1 MLLPRSQ
8 ITVDNSAKFSLRQRA
23 ASGGKWTAISAVAGI
38 AIQLLQISVLGRLL
52 NPADYGLM
60 AMMMVVIGLA
70 NSIADFGFGN
80 YLVQIENLSRQLLTQ
95 FFVLGTILAALLA
108 LTIALLADQV
118 AIYYNSP
125 ALSSLLP
132 WLALGVMVA
141 TVSQIQFAILQ
152 RYFKFQ
158 AIAIVKI
165 TASLISLVV
174 TVLLASFGYGVWSL
188 VVGQIALGSCKII
201 FYSRNTHQA
210 LTSLPKT
217 CQTRLSDAIRFGSFQ
232 VAERFVNCLSQNLDK
247 IVIGHMLGN
256 AVLGIYS
263 VSFQIM
269 VRPYS
274 VLNPIFTRVSLPVFS
289 HMKHDHK
296 RLADGYLQIL
306 RTIALLSFPIYMS
319 IAIASKA
326 VVGLLLGSQWSSA
339 APILSILCFLG
350 MLLSLG
356 NPLGTLLVA
365 KCKPA
370 WGFYMNL
377 ICLFVYAIAFW
388 VGSAFGLM
396 GVALAFLLSAA
407 ILLYPID
414 FYVRWK
420 LVGMTVREYFG
431 AMKHLFIGLAIPI
444 GIYAILLINKMTPQ
458 DKLTQILSAI
468 MSVVIFF
475 IYLSI
480 FEKSLLKST
489 YKLLYHGE

>member
-1 MLLPRSQ
+1 MAD
-8 ITVDNSAKFSLRQRA
+8 TAAVSLRQRA
-23 ASGGKWTAISAVAGI
+23 ASGGKWTGISAVTGI
-38 AIQLLQISVLGRLL
+38 AIQLIQISALGRLL
-52 NPADYGLM
+52 NPADFGLM

-70 NSIADFGFGN
+70 NSIADFGLGN
-80 YLVQIENLSRQLLTQ
+80 YLVQAETLSRQLLTQ
-95 FFVLGTILAALLA
+95 FFLLGTTLAALLA

-132 WLALGVMVA
+132 WLALGVIVA
-141 TVSQIQFAILQ
+141 TVSQIQFAVLQ

-158 AIAIVKI
+158 AIAIVET
-165 TASLISLVV
+165 TASMIGLVV

-188 VVGQIALGSCKII
+188 VVGQIALGSCKTI
-201 FYSRNTHQA
+201 FYFRYTHQA
-210 LTSLPKT
+210 LASLPKT
-217 CQTRLSDAIRFGSFQ
+217 CQARLSDAIRFGSFQ

-247 IVIGHMLGN
+247 IVIGHLLGTV
-256 AVLGIYS
+256 VLGIYS
-263 VSFQIM
+263 VAFQIM

-274 VLNPIFTRVSLPVFS
+274 VLNPIFTRVSLPAFS
-289 HMKHDHK
+289 QIKHDHK
-296 RLADGYLQIL
+296 RLTDGYLQIL
-306 RTIALLSFPIYMS
+306 RTIALLCFPIYMS

-326 VVGLLLGSQWSSA
+326 VVSLLLGSQWSSA

-350 MLLSLG
+350 MLFSLG
-356 NPLGTLLVA
+356 NPLGTLIVA
-365 KCKPA
+365 KSKPA

-377 ICLFVYAIAFW
+377 TCLFVYGIAFW

-407 ILLYPID
+407 IFLYPID

-420 LVGMTVREYFG
+420 LVGMTVSDYFG

-444 GIYAILLINKMTPQ
+444 GIYAILLMNRITLQ
-458 DKLTQILSAI
+458 DILTQILSAVL
-468 MSVVIFF
+468 SVVIFF

-489 YKLLYHGE
+489 YNLVRHGI

>member
-1 MLLPRSQ
+1 VAN
-8 ITVDNSAKFSLRQRA
+8 TAAGSLRQRA

-38 AIQLLQISVLGRLL
+38 AIQLLQISALGRLL
-52 NPADYGLM
+52 NPADFGLM
-60 AMMMVVIGLA
+60 AMMMVIIALA

-80 YLVQIENLSRQLLTQ
+80 YLVQTENLSRQLLIR
-95 FFVLGTILAALLA
+95 FFLLGSILAALLA

-132 WLALGVMVA
+132 WLALGVIVA

-158 AIAIVKI
+158 AIAIVEI
-165 TASLISLVV
+165 IASLISLVV

-188 VVGQIALGSCKII
+188 VVGQIVLGSCKII
-201 FYSRNTHQA
+201 FYFWNTHQA
-210 LTSLPKT
+210 LSGLPKT
-217 CQTRLSDAIRFGSFQ
+217 CQTHLSDAIRFGSFQ

-247 IVIGHMLGN
+247 IVIGHLLGN

-263 VSFQIM
+263 VAFQIM

-274 VLNPIFTRVSLPVFS
+274 ALNPIFTRVSLPVFS
-289 HMKHDHK
+289 HIKHDHK
-296 RLADGYLQIL
+296 RLADAYLQIL
-306 RTIALLSFPIYMS
+306 RIIALFSFPIYMG

-350 MLLSLG
+350 MLFSLG

-407 ILLYPID
+407 IILYPID

-444 GIYAILLINKMTPQ
+444 GIYAILLMNRITPQ
-458 DKLTQILSAI
+458 DKPTQILSAVLSI
-468 MSVVIFF
+468 VIFF

-489 YKLLYHGE
+489 YNLVHHGK